1 MGNIKLILFFI
12 INILI
17 IIIIIIININI
28 MSTTCTICF
37 ESTGHTNKR
46 TLSCG
51 HSFHFKCLK
60 RWEETLNLKNK
71 NTDICLNLYHCP
83 YCRTKYSNIVL
94 RERKLNTYEIEVRR
108 LYISN
113 FRRYVND
120 VYGES
125 CPKNKINKLGDM
137 YAFILKKNNLTI
149 LLNYK
154 FKLHSIINILLE
166 KIALLKTDV
175 LNVLTKGGIDEA
187 TYISFCKK
195 SDLILKKIK

>member
-1 MGNIKLILFFI
+1 
-12 INILI
+12 
-17 IIIIIIININI
+17 

-60 RWEETLNLKNK
+60 RWEETLNLKNT
-71 NTDICLNLYHCP
+71 NRAICLNPYHCP

-195 SDLILKKIK
+195 SDLILKQIKY

>member
-1 MGNIKLILFFI
+1 
-12 INILI
+12 
-17 IIIIIIININI
+17 

-37 ESTGHTNKR
+37 ESTGNTNKR

-71 NTDICLNLYHCP
+71 NRAICLNPYHCP

-94 RERKLNTYEIEVRR
+94 RKRKLNESEIEAIN

-113 FRRYVND
+113 IRRYIDD
-120 VYGES
+120 VYGER

-137 YAFILKKNNLTI
+137 YTFILKKNNLTI
-149 LLNYK
+149 LLKYK
-154 FKLHSIINILLE
+154 FKFNSFINILLG
-166 KIALLKTDV
+166 KNASFKTDA
-175 LNVLTKGGIDEA
+175 LNVLTKGDIDDA
-187 TYISFCKK
+187 TYISFYKK